1 MSRSNLCFFVILMKN
16 IILKDIKMLKMS
28 QKRIS
33 YKMLTDLV
41 IFPIYKQSRKMILIK
56 KKQTLKSF
64 MVNTLHTITRTSFLS
79 INFIYYK

>member
-28 QKRIS
+28 HKRIS

-64 MVNTLHTITRTSFLS
+64 KVNTLHTITRTSFLS